1 MKKLKFYSNL
11 WKISVVLVVILGV
24 LFAYIPS
31 IQVENL
37 INIQFSNSLIEFNEL
52 VKKPLY
58 FENNTYYDFVFII
71 AYSFLF
77 YYSLRVFEKTLS
89 LTLSPWF
96 FIICFIPGI
105 FDSIENIS
113 GLYLVDL
120 ISNSTSKNTSNIFS
134 VFYWFVRLKWVFV
147 IFFILMTVT
156 ISLYY
161 FVLIME
167 RWIEILFF
175 PKKAK

>member
-11 WKISVVLVVILGV
+11 WKISVVIVLVLGA

-31 IQVENL
+31 IQVDNL
-37 INIQFSNSLIEFNEL
+37 INIQFSDNLLEFNEL
-52 VKKPLY
+52 VKSPLY
-58 FENNTYYDFVFII
+58 FKTNTYYDFVFII

-77 YYSLRVFEKTLS
+77 YYSLRVFEHTLS
-89 LTLSPWF
+89 LTLKPWL
-96 FIICFIPGI
+96 FIVCFIPGL
-105 FDSIENIS
+105 FDYIENIS
-113 GLYLVDL
+113 GLFLVDL
-120 ISNSTSKNTSNIFS
+120 IGNDSGKNASNIFY

-161 FVLIME
+161 FVLTIE

-175 PKKAK
+175 PKKVK

>member
-58 FENNTYYDFVFII
+58 FENNTYYDFVHC
-71 AYSFLF
+71 
-77 YYSLRVFEKTLS
+77 VF
-89 LTLSPWF
+89 
-96 FIICFIPGI
+96 G
-105 FDSIENIS
+105 
-113 GLYLVDL
+113 
-120 ISNSTSKNTSNIFS
+120 KNF
-134 VFYWFVRLKWVFV
+134 
-147 IFFILMTVT
+147 
-156 ISLYY
+156 
-161 FVLIME
+161 
-167 RWIEILFF
+167 
-175 PKKAK
+175 